1 MQGRLATY
9 SLFSIVVLTAACGN
23 LSQTAVN
30 AMMSAIVGEF
40 GIGVELGQWLTTGY
54 MLVLGVTVPAVTW
67 MARRFSTRQHVLIGL
82 ACLLAGAL
90 LCLLAPNFPCLFAG
104 RVLQAVSTGM
114 LLPLMQNVAITSFPP
129 GKQATAMGIGGVAMG
144 FAPNI
149 GPTIGGVMVDMWGWR
164 SFFLLLA
171 LLGLVLLACALAL
184 IRPGSALDR
193 AARLDAL
200 SLALSTLGFGGL
212 LLGLSNASSFSAAD
226 ARIWAPALV
235 GSACLFAFVR
245 RQRRIENPLISM
257 DIFKNRQYIDGFVV
271 LNLLFASFMGVTLV
285 VPLYVEGLCSG
296 TALEAGMVL
305 LPGTVAA
312 LVLNPLA
319 GVLTDRFGPRRVC
332 TAGGAALAA
341 GACAMVLLDGA
352 SPLWMAVVFQGVRAC
367 GVSTL
372 IGPLSQWCL
381 ADLPRPL
388 VPHGSS
394 FSIATRQAFASLGT
408 SAMVLLIAVGKGL
421 TDASAGVSDVAS
433 GAASDAA
440 TLAAAG
446 LTSPAVSTFAAALP
460 YHLAFAFSALA
471 ALATFAVILRRVR

>member
-9 SLFSIVVLTAACGN
+9 SLFTIVVLTTACGN

-30 AMMSAIVGEF
+30 AMMTAIVGEF
-40 GIGVELGQWLTTGY
+40 GVGVELGQWLTTGY

-67 MARRFSTRQHVLIGL
+67 MAKRFNARQHVLAGL
-82 ACLLAGAL
+82 VCLLAGAL
-90 LCLLAPNFPCLFAG
+90 LCLFAPNFACLFAG

-149 GPTIGGVMVDMWGWR
+149 GPTVGGVMVDAWGWR

-171 LLGLVLLACALAL
+171 VLGLVLLACALML
-184 IRPGSALDR
+184 IRSSSPIDR
-193 AARLDAL
+193 TARLDAP

-212 LLGLSNASSFSAAD
+212 LLGLSNASSFGAAD
-226 ARIWAPALV
+226 AHVWAPTAV
-235 GSACLFAFVR
+235 GAACLAVFVR
-245 RQRRIENPLISM
+245 RQRRLVNPLISM

-271 LNLLFASFMGVTLV
+271 LNCLFASFMGVTLV
-285 VPLYVEGLCSG
+285 VPLYVEGLCGG

-332 TAGGAALAA
+332 VAGGAALVA
-341 GACAMVLLDGA
+341 GACAMVLLDGT

-421 TDASAGVSDVAS
+421 TEVCAGVPDATSGAATTVAS
-433 GAASDAA
+433 GLASSA
-440 TLAAAG
+440 TA
-446 LTSPAVSTFAAALP
+446 TFAAALP

-471 ALATFAVILRRVR
+471 ALATFAVILHRVR

>member
-9 SLFSIVVLTAACGN
+9 SLFAIVVLTAACGN

-30 AMMSAIVGEF
+30 AMMTAIVEEF
-40 GIGVELGQWLTTGY
+40 GVGVGLGQWLTTGY

-67 MARRFSTRQHVLIGL
+67 MAKRFSVRTHVLAGL
-82 ACLLAGAL
+82 GCLLAGAL
-90 LCLLAPNFPCLFAG
+90 LCLVAQNFACLFIG
-104 RVLQAVSTGM
+104 RILQAVSTGM
-114 LLPLMQNVAITSFPP
+114 LLPLMQNIAVSSFPA

-149 GPTIGGVMVDMWGWR
+149 GPTVGGVMVDAWGWR

-171 LLGLVLLACALAL
+171 ALGLMLLVAALAL
-184 IRPGSALDR
+184 ISRGEALDR
-193 AARLDAL
+193 EARLDAL

-226 ARIWAPALV
+226 PYVWAPALV
-235 GSACLFAFVR
+235 GAACLFAFVR
-245 RQRRIENPLISM
+245 RQLRVDTPLISM
-257 DIFKNRQYIDGFVV
+257 DIFRNRQYIDGFVV
-271 LNLLFASFMGVTLV
+271 LNCLFASFMGVTLV
-285 VPLYVEGLCSG
+285 VPLYVEGLCGG
-296 TALEAGMVL
+296 TALQAGMVL

-332 TAGGAALAA
+332 MAGGVALAA
-341 GACAMVLLDGA
+341 GACAMVLLDA
-352 SPLWMAVVFQGVRAC
+352 SSPLWMAVVFQGVRAC

-394 FSIATRQAFASLGT
+394 FSIATRQAFASFGT
-408 SAMVLLIAVGKGL
+408 SVMVLLIAAGEGLVGAWGF
-421 TDASAGVSDVAS
+421 
-433 GAASDAA
+433 ASD
-440 TLAAAG
+440 
-446 LTSPAVSTFAAALP
+446 AALP
-460 YHLAFAFSALA
+460 YHLAFGFSALA
-471 ALATFAVILRRVR
+471 AVATFAVIVRRVR

>member
-1 MQGRLATY
+1 MRDRLATY
-9 SLFSIVVLTAACGN
+9 SLFTIVVLTAACGN

-30 AMMSAIVGEF
+30 AMMTAIVGEF
-40 GIGVELGQWLTTGY
+40 GVGVELGQWLTTAY

-67 MARRFSTRQHVLIGL
+67 MSRRFSARQHVLIGL

-90 LCLLAPNFPCLFAG
+90 LCLCAQNFPCMFAG

-114 LLPLMQNVAITSFPP
+114 LLPMMQNIAIASFPP
-129 GKQATAMGIGGVAMG
+129 GRQATAMGIGGIAMG

-149 GPTIGGVMVDMWGWR
+149 GPTVGGVMVDAWGWR

-171 LLGLVLLACALAL
+171 VLGLVLMVAALAL
-184 IRPGSALDR
+184 IRPGQPTDR
-193 AARLDAL
+193 AARLDAC

-212 LLGLSNASSFSAAD
+212 LLGLSNASSFAVAD
-226 ARIWAPALV
+226 AHVWAPAAV
-235 GSACLFAFVR
+235 GVVCLIAFVI
-245 RQRRIENPLISM
+245 RQRRIASPLISM

-271 LNLLFASFMGVTLV
+271 LNCLFASFMGITLV
-285 VPLYVEGLCSG
+285 IPLYVEGLLGG

-305 LPGTVAA
+305 LPGTAAA

-332 TAGGAALAA
+332 AAGGAALAA
-341 GACAMVLLDGA
+341 GACAMVLLDGD

-367 GVSTL
+367 GVSAL

-408 SAMVLLIAVGKGL
+408 SAMVLLIAVGQG
-421 TDASAGVSDVAS
+421 AGGANA
-433 GAASDAA
+433 AAS
-440 TLAAAG
+440 
-446 LTSPAVSTFAAALP
+446 ALP
-460 YHLAFAFSALA
+460 YHLAFGFSALA
-471 ALATFAVILRRVR
+471 ALATFLVIFRRVR